1 MNKIILKGRLTKEPE
16 LKYTQTSKPVVNI
29 SIAVDRKF
37 GEETDFFNCIAWN
50 GTAEFITKYF
60 KKGQEILVEGR
71 IENRKYEDKTYTE
84 VQIEQVEFCGSKT
97 SENKNTDDFIQEPTN
112 ISSDENFE
120 LPF

>member
-16 LKYTQTSKPVVNI
+16 LKYTQSSKPVVNI
-29 SIAVDRKF
+29 SIAVNRKF
-37 GEETDFFNCIAWN
+37 GEETDFFNCIGWN
-50 GTAEFITKYF
+50 ATAEFITKYF

-84 VQIEQVEFCGSKT
+84 IQIEQVEFCGSKT
-97 SENKNTDDFIQEPTN
+97 NENKNTSDFIQEP
-112 ISSDENFE
+112 IESIPDDD